1 MYTYYKHCDYQ
12 LLLITITSGYTDD
25 CVGLSS
31 LLFPTKINSDTM
43 QAVAFHNNIVP
54 LVVLINGISCST
66 ATSYMVLQSRTPSL
80 PLFLSQDFY
89 GAMVILYR
97 STWLSQGVTCKK
109 NCFVSLQTIFSHPFS
124 QLFTTTHFTLNFA
137 WLHITN

>member
-1 MYTYYKHCDYQ
+1 MYTYKHCDYQ

-43 QAVAFHNNIVP
+43 QAVAFHNNNIVP
-54 LVVLINGISCST
+54 LVVLINGLVQQLLRTRYYRVGHPST
-66 ATSYMVLQSRTPSL
+66 LFSYLKT
-80 PLFLSQDFY
+80 LS
-89 GAMVILYR
+89 AMVILYR